1 MPSTHL
7 HISRQSTVSGVIQS
21 LPSSKSVSNRALLID
36 ALTNFRCNLLHL
48 SSARDTKLMHELIR
62 STDTVINV
70 KDAGTTMRFLT
81 AYFGVTG
88 QHRVL
93 TGTDRMKER
102 PIRLLVDALRS
113 IGVDISYQG
122 KEGFPPIEV
131 KGFNTQASEEV
142 NIRGDISSQYI
153 SALMMIAPALPKGLT
168 ICLEGK
174 VGSKPYLEMTAAL
187 MGHFGVTPDFRD
199 TTIRIDPAAYQPRS
213 YRIESDWSAISYWY
227 AVAALATEADLF
239 LPDVVAEALQG
250 DRVITDIMQPLGVKS
265 IFENGGL
272 RLQHQ
277 SITTKSIKL
286 DFTDC
291 PDLAQTILPV
301 CSVLGVKG
309 EFTGLE
315 SLRIKE
321 TDRIAALQAELKK
334 IGAALEE
341 TTVGWSLVPG
351 KGGDQQLFVHTY
363 HDHRMAM
370 GFAPLATRMDVIIE
384 DPDVVQKSYPA
395 FWEDLGAVGFRIR
408 SEES

>member
-7 HISRQSTVSGVIQS
+7 HISRQPAVSGIIQS

-48 SSARDTKLMHELIR
+48 SSARDTKLMYELIR
-62 STDTVINV
+62 STDTVIDV

-81 AYFGVTG
+81 AYFSVTG

-93 TGTDRMKER
+93 TGTERMKER

-113 IGVDISYQG
+113 IGVEIGYLG

-131 KGFNTQASEEV
+131 KGFKTQALEEV
-142 NIRGDISSQYI
+142 SIRGDVSSQYI

-168 ICLEGK
+168 ISLEGK

-199 TTIRIDPAAYQPRS
+199 ATIRIGPAAYHPRS

-239 LPDVVAEALQG
+239 LPDVVTEALQG
-250 DRVITDIMQPLGVKS
+250 DRVITGIMQPLGVRS
-265 IFENGGL
+265 IFEKGGL

-277 SITTKSIKL
+277 PITSKSIKL

-341 TTVGWSLVPG
+341 TTRGWSLVPG
-351 KGGDQQLFVHTY
+351 KVGDQQLFIHTY

-370 GFAPLATRMDVIIE
+370 GFAPLATRMEVNIA

-395 FWEDLGAVGFRIR
+395 FWEDFGAVGFRIR